1 MFLQKMGNIELAT
14 DAVMLQEAVVVA
26 EAPQVT
32 VVEDTLM
39 YNSSAYRTPE
49 GLCWKNWSRNFRVLK
64 LMMTV
69 M

>member
-1 MFLQKMGNIELAT
+1 MGNIELAT

-49 GLCWKNWSRNFRVLK
+49 GGYAGRIGQETSGR
-64 LMMTV
+64 
-69 M
+69 